1 MEKEL
6 FIETIEAIKKQSEH
20 DVKCSEAFQIIFHD
34 THVGLYDNHLLNNQL
49 VKLLQ
54 VAMNDE
60 HKDSWI
66 EYYIYELDFG
76 KNYRPGCATDKDGD
90 IDLSDAGGLWE
101 YLEKIKH

>member
-1 MEKEL
+1 MKKEL
-6 FIETIEAIKKQSEH
+6 FIETIEAIKKQRDH
-20 DVKCSEAFQIIFHD
+20 DNKCAEAFQIILPD

-60 HKDSWI
+60 HKDSWV
-66 EYYIYELDFG
+66 EYYMYELDFG

-90 IDLSDAGGLWE
+90 IDLSDAGALWE